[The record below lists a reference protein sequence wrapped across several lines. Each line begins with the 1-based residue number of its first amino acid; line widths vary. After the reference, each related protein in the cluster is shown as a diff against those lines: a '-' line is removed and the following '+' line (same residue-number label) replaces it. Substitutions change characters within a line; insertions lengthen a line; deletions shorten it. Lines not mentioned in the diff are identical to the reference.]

1 MIGEKMFIAP
11 TESDA
16 YIFPKSDIAFA
27 VTPVPIPTFDTIV
40 VKVTLVIF
48 AVVPSSSPKGTVA
61 DPIDV
66 DWFTHPIFDLK

>member
-40 VKVTLVIF
+40 VKVTLVIYLR
-48 AVVPSSSPKGTVA
+48 
-61 DPIDV
+61 
-66 DWFTHPIFDLK
+66 WFHRVLRKEQSQILLMWTGSRILYLI